1 MVDFLRIILEAQPKF
16 EESRMA
22 ILQSLLITGL
32 VALTACSEA
41 ITTDPTAG
49 PAPLSGAERK
59 ALVAEANAPLFDGM
73 GDHHHAITASSSG
86 AQRYF
91 NQGLVIAYA
100 FNHAESIRSFRAA
113 QLLDDSCAMCFWG
126 EALATGPNINVTSNG
141 KAIMSEEE
149 RVAAYAALKRAVA
162 LKDHV
167 SEAERDY
174 IDALATRY
182 DGDPTSSRVDLDL
195 AYADAMRLLAAKYPD
210 DDDAQSLFAEALMN
224 TMPWD
229 YWLDGENPKAETAE
243 VIEALETVLER
254 SPKHP
259 LALHLYIHAVE
270 ASSSPARA
278 EAAAD
283 TLADLVPGAGH
294 LVHMP
299 AHIYWRVGRY
309 NDAAEANVLAA
320 SVDENY
326 IAQCNAQGYYPASYY
341 PHNIH
346 FLWAASS
353 MEGRSVVAIE
363 AARKVAANVRLEM
376 IEEFPAVEFFHT
388 IPLLALTQFGKWDEI
403 LAEPRPREH
412 LEYSNAIWHYARA
425 TALARKGDRTAAA
438 GERDALAAFLDTT
451 KILQLDGADYPASA
465 ILKIAD
471 ELVQGEIAMASHDV
485 EAAIRHFKVAVA
497 TQNELPYHEP
507 PFWYYPTRQSLGEA
521 LVAAG
526 DGATAESVYR
536 RDLEDYPRNGWSL
549 FGLGQ
554 SLEMQGKPAE
564 ASAAREKFDQAWS
577 LADVTLTAS
586 RL

>member
-1 MVDFLRIILEAQPKF
+1 
-16 EESRMA
+16 MA

-49 PAPLSGAERK
+49 PAPLSGAERE
-59 ALVAEANAPLFDGM
+59 ALAAEANAPLFDGM

-113 QLLDDSCAMCFWG
+113 QLLDDGCAMCFWG
-126 EALATGPNINVTSNG
+126 EALATGPNINVRSNG
-141 KAIMSEEE
+141 KVIMSDDE
-149 RVAAYAALKRAVA
+149 RVAAYAALEKA
-162 LKDHV
+162 LALRDTA

-182 DGDPTSSRVDLDL
+182 NGDPASPREELDL
-195 AYADAMRLLAAKYPD
+195 AYADAMRRLAAKYP

-229 YWLDGENPKAETAE
+229 YWLDGENPKPATAE
-243 VIEALETVLER
+243 VIEALETVLGR

-270 ASSSPARA
+270 ASSDPARA

-283 TLADLVPGAGH
+283 TLGDLVPGAGH

-320 SVDENY
+320 SVDEEY
-326 IAQCNAQGYYPASYY
+326 IAQCNAQGFYPANYY

-346 FLWAASS
+346 FLWASSS

-363 AARKVAANVRLEM
+363 AARKVAENVSLEM
-376 IEEFPAVEFFHT
+376 IEKFPEVEFFHT
-388 IPLLALTQFGKWDEI
+388 IPLLALTQFGKWDEV
-403 LAEPRPREH
+403 LAEPQPRED
-412 LEYSNAIWHYARA
+412 LDFSNAIWHYARA
-425 TALARKGDRTAAA
+425 TALARKGDLRAAR
-438 GERDALAAFLDTT
+438 GERNALVAFLETT
-451 KILQLDGADYPASA
+451 KVLQIDGAAYPASM

-471 ELVQGEIAMASHDV
+471 DLVQGEIAMASDDL
-485 EAAIRHFKVAVA
+485 AGAIRHFEAAVS
-497 TQNELPYHEP
+497 TQDELPYTEP

-521 LVAAG
+521 LLAAG